1 MLFLWWVWSWA
12 SPKPDPVPDP
22 VPEPEPVPDPEPLP
36 VPVLRCPACGQS
48 LTEHGPM
55 VVQQKQG
62 KVTKYRHSG
71 RACPVTL
78 PWVDDPKGY

>member
-22 VPEPEPVPDPEPLP
+22 VEPEPVPDPEPLP

-48 LTEHGPM
+48 LAEHGPM